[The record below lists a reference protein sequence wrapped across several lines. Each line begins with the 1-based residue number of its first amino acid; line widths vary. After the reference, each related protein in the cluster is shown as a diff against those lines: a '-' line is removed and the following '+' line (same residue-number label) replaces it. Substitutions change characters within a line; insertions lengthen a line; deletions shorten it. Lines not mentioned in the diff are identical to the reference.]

1 MKEVIIKTILERLNR
16 NTAPKLANLKKY
28 LKFFIAAIIGF
39 FVLMVALVVLV
50 IFLVFRLILGSSSQ
64 VEVPLQDTVKNLE
77 QRIINDEALIK
88 ELTER
93 LNNIEAE
100 PQ

>member
-1 MKEVIIKTILERLNR
+1 MKETIIKTILERLSR
-16 NTAPKLANLKKY
+16 NTAPKLANVKKY

-50 IFLVFRLILGSSSQ
+50 LFLVIRLILGSANQ

-77 QRIINDEALIK
+77 QRIINDETLIK
-88 ELTER
+88 ELTDR
-93 LNNIEAE
+93 LNNIEGE
-100 PQ
+100 QK